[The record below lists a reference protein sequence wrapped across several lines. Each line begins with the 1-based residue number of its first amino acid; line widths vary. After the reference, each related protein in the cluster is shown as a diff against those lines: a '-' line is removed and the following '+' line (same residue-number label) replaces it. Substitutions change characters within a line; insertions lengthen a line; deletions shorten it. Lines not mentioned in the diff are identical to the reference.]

1 MQLANYVT
9 MQHRAETALAD
20 AFHRVAE
27 AHANDPD
34 VYYLCHT
41 FGNQTGRH
49 VELLAPIEGRYAQ
62 SAPPA
67 PDQLHDGPFAGPR
80 DGLIGLLRDLHE
92 LYRMASGCAIAWGLL
107 GQAAQGARDGE
118 LFRVVKTCDGETEI
132 QVRWLRMRLSQL
144 APQALLVG

>member
-1 MQLANYVT
+1 MQLANYLT
-9 MQHRAETALAD
+9 MQHRAEQELAA
-20 AFHRVAE
+20 AFRRVAE

-41 FGNQTGRH
+41 FGGQTARH
-49 VELLAPIEGRYAQ
+49 IDLLAPIEDRYAR

-67 PDQLHDGPFAGPR
+67 PEQLHDRPFAGPR
-80 DGLIGLLRDLHE
+80 PGLIGLLRDLHE
-92 LYRMASGCAIAWGLL
+92 LHQLASGCAIVWRLL

-118 LFRVVKTCDGETEI
+118 LIRAVEACEGQANL
-132 QVRWLRMRLSQL
+132 QVRWLRSRLSQL